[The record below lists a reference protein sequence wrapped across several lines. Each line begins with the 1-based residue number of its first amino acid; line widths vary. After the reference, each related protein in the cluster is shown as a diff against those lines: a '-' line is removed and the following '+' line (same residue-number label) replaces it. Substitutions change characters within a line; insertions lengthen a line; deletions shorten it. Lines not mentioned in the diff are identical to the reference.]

1 MQITHTINKELPTA
15 ALLIIIAAACAALA
29 KKTLRTL
36 FAAAMSVVRWMIQE
50 HTIKTEGDLGD
61 IRARGWQYVVYF
73 IAFEVVIFLMCA
85 RW

>member
-1 MQITHTINKELPTA
+1 MQTTYTINKELPTA

-36 FAAAMSVVRWMIQE
+36 FAVAMSVVRWMLQE

-61 IRARGWQYVVYF
+61 IRAKGWQYVVYF
-73 IAFEVVIFLMCA
+73 IAFEVAIFFMCA
-85 RW
+85 QW